1 MNEPRTIRV
10 LIAEDQAMIRGALKA
25 LLSFEKDIEVVA
37 DVGRGDAVVD
47 AALASSPDVA
57 LLDVEMPG
65 TDGLEAAKLL
75 RDRLPAC
82 RSLILTTFARPGL
95 VRRSMESGAQGYLLK
110 DAPQGELAAAI
121 RRCAAGEPVL
131 DPSLAMEAL
140 ATGANPLSPRERDV
154 LVESAHGGTVADVAG
169 TLFLSEGTIRNH
181 LSAAIQKL
189 NARNRADAARI
200 AKEKGWI

>member
-1 MNEPRTIRV
+1 
-10 LIAEDQAMIRGALKA
+10 MIRGALKA
-25 LLSFEKDIEVVA
+25 LLSFESDIEVVG

-47 AALASSPDVA
+47 AALACAPDVA

-65 TDGLEAAKLL
+65 IDGLEAAKLL
-75 RDRLPAC
+75 RERLPSC

-110 DAPQGELAAAI
+110 DSPHQELAAAI
-121 RRCAAGEPVL
+121 RRCAAGEPVI

-154 LVESAHGGTVADVAG
+154 LIEAARGGTVADVARA
-169 TLFLSEGTIRNH
+169 LFLSDGTVRNH

-189 NARNRADAARI
+189 NARTRADAARI